1 MFRFCGKGNMTK
13 VTKVK
18 NQYIDNKKFFEIV
31 SKYRQDR
38 IDAEEIGDEPPP
50 IPDYIGKCVM
60 DISTRLSYKANFI
73 NYPFR
78 EEMIADGIENAIRA
92 LNNFDPA
99 KSSNPFAYFTQIIYY
114 AFLRRIAKEKT
125 LLYTKQKMYTSMAVM
140 GELYNDN
147 SGTDLSNSQSGYTT
161 EYMNGFVEEYEKAME
176 KKKVPK
182 KNKFFFKDDSSF
194 KKKRSGI
201 ELFYEDEEEVL

>member
-1 MFRFCGKGNMTK
+1 MAK
-13 VTKVK
+13 
-18 NQYIDNKKFFEIV
+18 QYVDNKKFFEV
-31 SKYRQDR
+31 MVKYRQDR
-38 IDAEEIGDEPPP
+38 IDAEESGDEAPR

-60 DISTRLSYKANFI
+60 DIATRLSYKPNFI

-92 LNNFDPA
+92 LNNFDPS

-140 GELYNDN
+140 GELYDDGD
-147 SGTDLSNSQSGYTT
+147 SSVDLSNSQSNFATD
-161 EYMNGFVEEYEKAME
+161 YMNDFVEEFEKNME
-176 KKKVPK
+176 KKKMPK
-182 KNKFFFKDDSSF
+182 V
-194 KKKRSGI
+194 KKKSGI
-201 ELFYEDEEEVL
+201 ELFYDDEEEEV

>member
-1 MFRFCGKGNMTK
+1 MAK
-13 VTKVK
+13 
-18 NQYIDNKKFFEIV
+18 QYVDNKKFFEV
-31 SKYRQDR
+31 MVKYRQDR
-38 IDAEEIGDEPPP
+38 IDAEESGEDDPR

-60 DISTRLSYKANFI
+60 DIATRLSYKPNFI

-92 LNNFDPA
+92 LNNFDPS

-140 GELYNDN
+140 GELYDEGD
-147 SGTDLSNSQSGYTT
+147 SSVDLSNNQSSLATD
-161 EYMNGFVEEYEKAME
+161 YMNDFVEEFERSME
-176 KKKVPK
+176 RKKMPKVKKK
-182 KNKFFFKDDSSF
+182 
-194 KKKRSGI
+194 SGI
-201 ELFYEDEEEVL
+201 ELFYDEDEE